1 MCGMLAHA
9 RSQKHWIL
17 GFGAEIFLILN
28 FEAGGEAQ
36 QDLPSA
42 FWIKIKRIS
51 QLAPHV
57 GSTRTMLNQ
66 RAPMQAKPMG
76 ASGFRAACIDFSYPS
91 SQLSLSE
98 LVG

>member
-1 MCGMLAHA
+1 MCRMLAHA